1 LIFNAKYNGTRIAGR
16 CTALGHPSRP
26 QFVTLRI
33 ELER

>member
-1 LIFNAKYNGTRIAGR
+1 LIYNDKSNGTAIAGR